1 MEKEKPLATANPLGT
16 KKVSK
21 LLIQFSVP
29 AIVGMMANALYNIV
43 DRIFIGNKADL
54 GAHGIAAITVAFPI
68 MIILIA
74 LGVLF
79 GIGGS
84 TLFAIKLGQKKE
96 EEAEKVMGNAF
107 SLLLI
112 AGLAFSILGQIFLTQ
127 ILTLFGASPDVLP
140 YATEY
145 MRIIFLGT
153 SFQVMSMGMNNFIRA
168 DGNPK
173 IAMMSMFLGAG
184 INIVLDPIF
193 IFGLDM
199 GMAGAALATIISQI
213 SASIWVVGYFFG
225 KRSRNKL
232 RRVNMRLNKPLVLT
246 IIGLGIPPFALQ
258 LANSMLNIVLNKS
271 LISYGGD
278 LAISA
283 MGIVNSLQTLLIMPV
298 IGINQG
304 VLPIISFNFGARQ
317 FDRVKEAAKLGILA
331 ATVLVMIGYLATRF
345 FPTQMVGL
353 FNQEPELL
361 KLGSFALK
369 RWFLFTPLIGFQII
383 GANFFQAI
391 GRPRSAMFLTLS
403 RQVIFLIPA
412 ILVFPLFWGL
422 EGILF
427 AAPFADLLS
436 SIVTAF
442 FFYYGMKNLEKNARN
457 F

>member
-1 MEKEKPLATANPLGT
+1 MNMEKANPLGE
-16 KKVSK
+16 KKISK

-54 GAHGIAAITVAFPI
+54 GAYGIAAITISFPI
-68 MIILIA
+68 MITLIA

-96 EEAEKVMGNAF
+96 EDAEKAMGNAF

-112 AGLAFSILGQIFLTQ
+112 AGLTFSILGQIFLTQ
-127 ILTLFGASPDVLP
+127 ILTLFGASSDVMP
-140 YATEY
+140 YAKEY
-145 MRIIFLGT
+145 MRIIFMGAT
-153 SFQVMSMGMNNFIRA
+153 FQVMSMGMNNFIRA

-184 INIVLDPIF
+184 INMILDPIF
-193 IFGLDM
+193 IFVLNM

-213 SASIWVVGYFFG
+213 CASIWVIGYFFG
-225 KRSRNKL
+225 KRSRSKL
-232 RRVNMRLNKPLVLT
+232 RRVNMRLHKPLVLT
-246 IIGLGIPPFALQ
+246 IMSLGVPPFALQ
-258 LANSMLNIVLNKS
+258 LANSLLNIVLNKS
-271 LISYGGD
+271 LITYGGD
-278 LAISA
+278 LGISA

-331 ATVLVMIGYLATRF
+331 ATALVLVGYLATRF
-345 FPTQMVGL
+345 FPIQLVAL

-361 KLGSFALK
+361 KLGAFALK
-369 RWFLFTPLIGFQII
+369 RWFMLTPLIGFQII

-427 AAPFADLLS
+427 AAPFADMIS
-436 SIVTAF
+436 TVVTAF
-442 FFYYGMKNLEKNARN
+442 FFYYGMKNLEKRATVI
-457 F
+457 

>member
-1 MEKEKPLATANPLGT
+1 MKTKENVNPLGV

-21 LLIQFSVP
+21 LLVQFSVP

-54 GAHGIAAITVAFPI
+54 GALGIAGITVSFPI
-68 MIILIA
+68 MIILLA
-74 LGVLF
+74 FGVLF

-96 EEAEKVMGNAF
+96 QEAEKAMGNAF
-107 SLLLI
+107 TLLLI
-112 AGLAFSILGQIFLTQ
+112 AGLSFSVLGQVFLTQ

-140 YATEY
+140 YAKEY
-145 MRIIFLGT
+145 MRIIFMGST
-153 SFQVMSMGMNNFIRA
+153 FQMMSMGMNNFIRA

-193 IFGLDM
+193 IFVLDM
-199 GMAGAALATIISQI
+199 GMAGAALATVISQI
-213 SASIWVVGYFFG
+213 SASIWIISYFYG

-232 RRVNMRLNKPLVLT
+232 RRANMRLKKTLVLT
-246 IIGLGIPPFALQ
+246 IFSLGVPPFALQ
-258 LANSMLNIVLNKS
+258 LANSMLNIILNKS

-304 VLPIISFNFGARQ
+304 VLPIISFNYGARQ

-331 ATVLVMIGYLATRF
+331 ATALVMVGYLTTRF
-345 FPTQMVGL
+345 IPTQMVGL
-353 FNQEPELL
+353 FNHEPDLL
-361 KLGSFALK
+361 ELGSFALK

-412 ILVFPLFWGL
+412 ILIFPLFWGL

-436 SIVTAF
+436 STVTAF
-442 FFYYGMKNLEKNARN
+442 FFYYGMKNLEKNARDL
-457 F
+457 

>member
-1 MEKEKPLATANPLGT
+1 MKTMEKVNPLGV

-21 LLIQFSVP
+21 LLVQFSVP

-54 GAHGIAAITVAFPI
+54 GALGIAGITVSFPI
-68 MIILIA
+68 MIILLA
-74 LGVLF
+74 FGVLF

-96 EEAEKVMGNAF
+96 EEAEKAMGNAF
-107 SLLLI
+107 TLLLI
-112 AGLAFSILGQIFLTQ
+112 AGLSFSVLGQVFLTQ

-140 YATEY
+140 YAKEY
-145 MRIIFLGT
+145 MRIIFMGST
-153 SFQVMSMGMNNFIRA
+153 FQMMSMGMNNFIRA

-193 IFGLDM
+193 IFVLDM
-199 GMAGAALATIISQI
+199 GMAGAALATVISQI
-213 SASIWVVGYFFG
+213 SASIWIISYFYG

-232 RRVNMRLNKPLVLT
+232 RRANMRLKKTLVLT
-246 IIGLGIPPFALQ
+246 IFSLGVPPFALQ

-304 VLPIISFNFGARQ
+304 VLPIISFNYGARQ

-331 ATVLVMIGYLATRF
+331 ATALVMVGYLSTRF
-345 FPTQMVGL
+345 IPTQMVGL
-353 FNQEPELL
+353 FNHEPDLL
-361 KLGSFALK
+361 ELGSFALK

-403 RQVIFLIPA
+403 RQVIILIPA
-412 ILVFPLFWGL
+412 ILIFPLFWGL

-436 SIVTAF
+436 FIMTAF
-442 FFYYGMKNLEKNARN
+442 FFYYGMKNLEKNARDL
-457 F
+457 

>member
-1 MEKEKPLATANPLGT
+1 MEKANPLGE
-16 KKVSK
+16 KKISK

-54 GAHGIAAITVAFPI
+54 GAYGIAAITISFPI
-68 MIILIA
+68 MITLIA

-96 EEAEKVMGNAF
+96 EDAEKAMGNAF

-112 AGLAFSILGQIFLTQ
+112 AGLTFSILGQIFLTQ
-127 ILTLFGASPDVLP
+127 ILTLFGASSDVMP
-140 YATEY
+140 YAKEY
-145 MRIIFLGT
+145 MRIIFMGAT
-153 SFQVMSMGMNNFIRA
+153 FQVMSMGMNNFIRA

-184 INIVLDPIF
+184 INMILDPIF
-193 IFGLDM
+193 IFVLNM

-213 SASIWVVGYFFG
+213 CASIWVIGYFFG
-225 KRSRNKL
+225 KRSRSKL
-232 RRVNMRLNKPLVLT
+232 RRVNMRLHKPLVLT
-246 IIGLGIPPFALQ
+246 IMSLGVPPFALQ
-258 LANSMLNIVLNKS
+258 LANSLLNIVLNKS
-271 LISYGGD
+271 LITYGGD
-278 LAISA
+278 LGISA

-331 ATVLVMIGYLATRF
+331 ATALVLVGYLATRF
-345 FPTQMVGL
+345 FPIQLVAL

-361 KLGSFALK
+361 KLGAFALK
-369 RWFLFTPLIGFQII
+369 RWFMLTPLIGFQII

-427 AAPFADLLS
+427 AAPFADMIS
-436 SIVTAF
+436 TVVTAF
-442 FFYYGMKNLEKNARN
+442 FFYYGMKNLEKRATVI
-457 F
+457 

>member
-1 MEKEKPLATANPLGT
+1 MKTMENVNPLGV

-21 LLIQFSVP
+21 LLVQFSVP

-54 GAHGIAAITVAFPI
+54 GALGIAGITVSFPI
-68 MIILIA
+68 MIILLA
-74 LGVLF
+74 FGVLF

-96 EEAEKVMGNAF
+96 EEAEKAMGNAF
-107 SLLLI
+107 TLLLI
-112 AGLAFSILGQIFLTQ
+112 AGLSFSVLGQIFLTQ

-140 YATEY
+140 YAKEY
-145 MRIIFLGT
+145 MRIIFMGST
-153 SFQVMSMGMNNFIRA
+153 FQMMSMGMNNFIRA

-193 IFGLDM
+193 IFILDM
-199 GMAGAALATIISQI
+199 GMAGAALATVISQI
-213 SASIWVVGYFFG
+213 SSSIWIISYFYG

-232 RRVNMRLNKPLVLT
+232 RRANMRLKKTLVLT
-246 IIGLGIPPFALQ
+246 IFSLGVPPFALQ
-258 LANSMLNIVLNKS
+258 LANSMLNIILNKS

-304 VLPIISFNFGARQ
+304 VLPIISFNYGARQ

-331 ATVLVMIGYLATRF
+331 ATALVMVGYLSTRF
-345 FPTQMVGL
+345 IPTQMVGL
-353 FNQEPELL
+353 FNHEPDLL
-361 KLGSFALK
+361 ELGSFALK
-369 RWFLFTPLIGFQII
+369 QCFLFTPLIGFQII

-412 ILVFPLFWGL
+412 ILIFPLFWGL

-436 SIVTAF
+436 STVTAF
-442 FFYYGMKNLEKNARN
+442 FFYYGMKNLEKNARDL
-457 F
+457 

>member
-1 MEKEKPLATANPLGT
+1 MMHMENANPLGE
-16 KKVSK
+16 KKISK
-21 LLIQFSVP
+21 LLVQFSVP

-54 GAHGIAAITVAFPI
+54 GANGIAAITIAFPI

-96 EEAEKVMGNAF
+96 KDAEKVMGNAF

-112 AGLAFSILGQIFLTQ
+112 AGLTFSILGQIFLTQ
-127 ILTLFGASPDVLP
+127 ILALFGASPEVMP
-140 YATEY
+140 YAKEY
-145 MRIIFLGT
+145 MRIIFMGA

-184 INIVLDPIF
+184 INMILDPIF
-193 IFGLDM
+193 IFGFNM
-199 GMAGAALATIISQI
+199 GMAGAAIATIISQI
-213 SASIWVVGYFFG
+213 ASSIWVVGYFFG
-225 KRSRNKL
+225 KRSRSKL
-232 RRVNMRLNKPLVLT
+232 IRNNMRLQKTLVLT
-246 IIGLGIPPFALQ
+246 IISFGIPPFALQ
-258 LANSMLNIVLNKS
+258 LANSLLNIVLNKS
-271 LISYGGD
+271 LITYGGD
-278 LAISA
+278 LGISA

-304 VLPIISFNFGARQ
+304 VLPIISFNFGARK

-331 ATVLVMIGYLATRF
+331 ASALVLVGYLATRL
-345 FPTQMVGL
+345 FPVQMVSL
-353 FNQEPELL
+353 FNREPELL
-361 KLGSFALK
+361 RLGSFALK
-369 RWFLFTPLIGFQII
+369 RWFMLTPLVGFQII

-412 ILVFPLFWGL
+412 ILIFPLMWGL

-427 AAPFADLLS
+427 AAPFADLIS
-436 SIVTAF
+436 TVVTAF
-442 FFYYGMKNLEKNARN
+442 FLYFGMKNLEKNASVI
-457 F
+457 

>member
-1 MEKEKPLATANPLGT
+1 MKTMENVNPLGV

-21 LLIQFSVP
+21 LLVQFSVP

-54 GAHGIAAITVAFPI
+54 GALGIAGITVSFPI
-68 MIILIA
+68 MIILLA
-74 LGVLF
+74 FGVLF

-96 EEAEKVMGNAF
+96 EEAEKAMGNAF
-107 SLLLI
+107 TLLLI
-112 AGLAFSILGQIFLTQ
+112 AGLSFSVLGQVFLTQ

-140 YATEY
+140 YAKEY
-145 MRIIFLGT
+145 MRIIFMGST
-153 SFQVMSMGMNNFIRA
+153 FQMMSMGMNNFIRA

-193 IFGLDM
+193 IFVLDM
-199 GMAGAALATIISQI
+199 GMAGAALATVISQI
-213 SASIWVVGYFFG
+213 SASIWIISYFYG

-232 RRVNMRLNKPLVLT
+232 RRANMRLKKTLVLT
-246 IIGLGIPPFALQ
+246 IFSLGVPPFALQ
-258 LANSMLNIVLNKS
+258 LANSMLNIILNKS

-304 VLPIISFNFGARQ
+304 VLPIISFNYGARQ

-331 ATVLVMIGYLATRF
+331 ATALVMVGYLTTRF
-345 FPTQMVGL
+345 IPTQMVGL
-353 FNQEPELL
+353 FNHEPDLL
-361 KLGSFALK
+361 ELGSFALK

-412 ILVFPLFWGL
+412 ILIFPLFWGL

-436 SIVTAF
+436 STVTAF
-442 FFYYGMKNLEKNARN
+442 FFYYGMKNLEKNARDL
-457 F
+457 

>member
-1 MEKEKPLATANPLGT
+1 MKTMENVNPLGV

-21 LLIQFSVP
+21 LLVQFSVP

-54 GAHGIAAITVAFPI
+54 GALGIAGITVSFPI
-68 MIILIA
+68 MIILLA
-74 LGVLF
+74 FGVLF

-96 EEAEKVMGNAF
+96 QEAEKAMGNAF
-107 SLLLI
+107 TLLLI
-112 AGLAFSILGQIFLTQ
+112 AGLSFSVLGQVFLTQ

-140 YATEY
+140 YAKEY
-145 MRIIFLGT
+145 MRIIFMGST
-153 SFQVMSMGMNNFIRA
+153 FQMMSMGMNNFIRA

-193 IFGLDM
+193 IFVLDM
-199 GMAGAALATIISQI
+199 GMAGAALATVISQI
-213 SASIWVVGYFFG
+213 SASIWIISYFYG

-232 RRVNMRLNKPLVLT
+232 RRANMRLKKTLVLT
-246 IIGLGIPPFALQ
+246 IFSLGVPPFALQ
-258 LANSMLNIVLNKS
+258 LANSMLNIILNKS

-304 VLPIISFNFGARQ
+304 VLPIISFNYGARQ

-331 ATVLVMIGYLATRF
+331 ATALVMVGYLTTRF
-345 FPTQMVGL
+345 IPTQMVGL
-353 FNQEPELL
+353 FNHEPDLL
-361 KLGSFALK
+361 ELGSFALK

-412 ILVFPLFWGL
+412 ILIFPLFWGL

-436 SIVTAF
+436 SVVTAF
-442 FFYYGMKNLEKNARN
+442 FFYYGMKNLEKNARDL
-457 F
+457 

>member
-1 MEKEKPLATANPLGT
+1 MDTVKPLATANPLGT
-16 KKVSK
+16 KKISK

-54 GAHGIAAITVAFPI
+54 GAYGIAAITVSFPI

-84 TLFAIKLGQKKE
+84 TLFAIKLGQKRE
-96 EEAEKVMGNAF
+96 EEAEKAMGNAF
-107 SLLLI
+107 TLLLI
-112 AGLAFSILGQIFLTQ
+112 AGLSFSIIGQLFLTQ
-127 ILTLFGASPDVLP
+127 ILTLFGASADVLP
-140 YATEY
+140 YASEY
-145 MRIIFLGT
+145 MRIIFMGA

-184 INIVLDPIF
+184 INIILDPIF
-193 IFGLDM
+193 IFALDM
-199 GMAGAALATIISQI
+199 GMAGAATATIISQI

-225 KRSRNKL
+225 KRSRSKL
-232 RRVNMRLNKPLVLT
+232 RRKNMKLSKALVLT
-246 IIGLGIPPFALQ
+246 IIGLGVPPFALQ
-258 LANSMLNIVLNKS
+258 VANSLLNIVLNRS
-271 LISYGGD
+271 LIAYGGD
-278 LAISA
+278 LGISA

-331 ATVLVMIGYLATRF
+331 ATGLVLIGYLATRF
-345 FPTQMVGL
+345 FPIQLVGM
-353 FNQEPELL
+353 FNREPQLLEL
-361 KLGSFALK
+361 GTFALK

-403 RQVIFLIPA
+403 RQIIFLIPA

-427 AAPFADLLS
+427 AAPFADMIS
-436 SIVTAF
+436 TVVTAF
-442 FFYYGMKNLEKNARN
+442 FFYYGMKNLEKNAKL

>member
-1 MEKEKPLATANPLGT
+1 MNMEKANPLGE
-16 KKVSK
+16 KKISK

-29 AIVGMMANALYNIV
+29 AIVGMLVNALYNIV

-54 GAHGIAAITVAFPI
+54 GAYGIAAITVSFPI
-68 MIILIA
+68 MIILLA

-96 EEAEKVMGNAF
+96 QEAEKALGNAF
-107 SLLLI
+107 TLLVI
-112 AGLAFSILGQIFLTQ
+112 AGITFSILGQLFLTQ

-140 YATEY
+140 YAKEY
-145 MRIIFLGT
+145 MRIIFMGT
-153 SFQVMSMGMNNFIRA
+153 SFQVMSMGLNNFIRA

-184 INIVLDPIF
+184 INMILDPIF
-193 IFGLDM
+193 IFALDM

-213 SASIWVVGYFFG
+213 CASIWVVGYFFG
-225 KRSRNKL
+225 KRSRSKL
-232 RRVNMRLNKPLVLT
+232 KRVNMRLQKALVLT
-246 IIGLGIPPFALQ
+246 IISLGIPPFALQ
-258 LANSMLNIVLNKS
+258 LANSLLNIVLNKS
-271 LISYGGD
+271 LINYGGD
-278 LAISA
+278 LGISA

-304 VLPIISFNFGARQ
+304 VLPIISFNFGARK

-331 ATVLVMIGYLATRF
+331 ATALVMFGYLATRF
-345 FPTQMVGL
+345 FPTQLVGM

-369 RWFLFTPLIGFQII
+369 RWFMLTPLIGFQII

-412 ILVFPLFWGL
+412 ILIFPLFWGL

-427 AAPFADLLS
+427 AAPFADMIS
-436 SIVTAF
+436 TVVTAF
-442 FFYYGMKNLEKNARN
+442 FFYYGMKNLESKAAVI
-457 F
+457 

>member
-1 MEKEKPLATANPLGT
+1 MMHMENANPLGE
-16 KKVSK
+16 KKISK
-21 LLIQFSVP
+21 LLVQFSVP

-54 GAHGIAAITVAFPI
+54 GANGIAAITIAFPI

-96 EEAEKVMGNAF
+96 KDAEKVMGNAF

-112 AGLAFSILGQIFLTQ
+112 AGLTFSILGQIFLTQ
-127 ILTLFGASPDVLP
+127 ILALFGASPEVMP
-140 YATEY
+140 YAKEY
-145 MRIIFLGT
+145 MRIIFMGA

-168 DGNPK
+168 DGNPR

-184 INIVLDPIF
+184 INMILDPIF
-193 IFGLDM
+193 IFGFNM
-199 GMAGAALATIISQI
+199 GMAGAAIATIISQI
-213 SASIWVVGYFFG
+213 ASSIWVVGYFFG
-225 KRSRNKL
+225 KRSRSKL
-232 RRVNMRLNKPLVLT
+232 IRNNMRLQKTLVLT
-246 IIGLGIPPFALQ
+246 IISFGIPPFALQ
-258 LANSMLNIVLNKS
+258 LANSLLNIVLNKS
-271 LISYGGD
+271 LITYGGD
-278 LAISA
+278 LGISA

-304 VLPIISFNFGARQ
+304 VLPIISFNFGARK

-331 ATVLVMIGYLATRF
+331 ASALVLVGYLATRF
-345 FPTQMVGL
+345 FPVQMVSL
-353 FNQEPELL
+353 FNREPELL

-369 RWFLFTPLIGFQII
+369 RWFMLTPLVGFQII

-412 ILVFPLFWGL
+412 ILIFPLMWGL

-427 AAPFADLLS
+427 AAPFADLIS
-436 SIVTAF
+436 TVVTAF
-442 FFYYGMKNLEKNARN
+442 FLYFGMKNLEKNASVI
-457 F
+457 

>member
-1 MEKEKPLATANPLGT
+1 MKTMENVNPLGV

-21 LLIQFSVP
+21 LLVQFSVP

-54 GAHGIAAITVAFPI
+54 GALGIAGITVSFPI
-68 MIILIA
+68 MIILLA
-74 LGVLF
+74 FGVLF

-96 EEAEKVMGNAF
+96 EEAEKAMGNAF
-107 SLLLI
+107 TLLLI
-112 AGLAFSILGQIFLTQ
+112 AGLSFSVLGQIFLTQ

-140 YATEY
+140 YAKEY
-145 MRIIFLGT
+145 MRIIFMGST
-153 SFQVMSMGMNNFIRA
+153 FQMMSMGMNNFIRA

-193 IFGLDM
+193 IFVLDM
-199 GMAGAALATIISQI
+199 GMAGAALATVISQI
-213 SASIWVVGYFFG
+213 SASIWIISYFYG

-232 RRVNMRLNKPLVLT
+232 RRANMRLKKTLVLT
-246 IIGLGIPPFALQ
+246 IFSLGVPPFALQ
-258 LANSMLNIVLNKS
+258 LANSMLNIILNKS

-304 VLPIISFNFGARQ
+304 VLPIISFNYGARQ

-331 ATVLVMIGYLATRF
+331 ATALVMVGYLSTRF
-345 FPTQMVGL
+345 IPTQMVGL
-353 FNQEPELL
+353 FNHEPDLL
-361 KLGSFALK
+361 ELGSFALK
-369 RWFLFTPLIGFQII
+369 QWFLFTPLIGFQII

-412 ILVFPLFWGL
+412 ILIFPLFWGL

-436 SIVTAF
+436 STVTAF
-442 FFYYGMKNLEKNARN
+442 FFFYGMKNLEKNARDL
-457 F
+457 

>member
-1 MEKEKPLATANPLGT
+1 MKTKENVNPLGV

-21 LLIQFSVP
+21 LLVQFSVP

-54 GAHGIAAITVAFPI
+54 GALGIAGITVSFPI
-68 MIILIA
+68 MIILLA
-74 LGVLF
+74 FGVLF

-96 EEAEKVMGNAF
+96 EEAEKAMGNAF
-107 SLLLI
+107 TLLLI
-112 AGLAFSILGQIFLTQ
+112 AGLSFSVLGQIFLTQ

-140 YATEY
+140 YAKEY
-145 MRIIFLGT
+145 MRIIFMGST
-153 SFQVMSMGMNNFIRA
+153 FQMMSMGMNNFIRA

-193 IFGLDM
+193 IFVLDM
-199 GMAGAALATIISQI
+199 GMAGAALATVISQI
-213 SASIWVVGYFFG
+213 SASIWIISYFYG

-232 RRVNMRLNKPLVLT
+232 RRANMRLKKTLVLT
-246 IIGLGIPPFALQ
+246 IFSLGVPPFALQ
-258 LANSMLNIVLNKS
+258 LANSMLNIILNKS

-304 VLPIISFNFGARQ
+304 VLPIISFNYGARQ

-331 ATVLVMIGYLATRF
+331 ATALVMVGYLSTRF
-345 FPTQMVGL
+345 IPTQMVGL
-353 FNQEPELL
+353 FNHEPDLL
-361 KLGSFALK
+361 ELGSFALK
-369 RWFLFTPLIGFQII
+369 QWFLFTPLIGFQII

-412 ILVFPLFWGL
+412 ILIFPLFWGL

-436 SIVTAF
+436 STVTAF
-442 FFYYGMKNLEKNARN
+442 FFFYGMKNLEKNARDL
-457 F
+457 

>member
-1 MEKEKPLATANPLGT
+1 MKTMENVNPLGV

-21 LLIQFSVP
+21 LLVQFSVP

-54 GAHGIAAITVAFPI
+54 GALGIAGITVSFPI
-68 MIILIA
+68 MIILLA
-74 LGVLF
+74 FGVLF

-96 EEAEKVMGNAF
+96 EEAEKAMGNAF
-107 SLLLI
+107 TLLLI
-112 AGLAFSILGQIFLTQ
+112 AGLSFSVLGQIFLTQ

-140 YATEY
+140 YAKEY
-145 MRIIFLGT
+145 MRIIFMGST
-153 SFQVMSMGMNNFIRA
+153 FQMMSMGMNNFIRA

-184 INIVLDPIF
+184 INIILDPIF
-193 IFGLDM
+193 IFVFDM
-199 GMAGAALATIISQI
+199 GMSGAALATIISQLC
-213 SASIWVVGYFFG
+213 ASIWVVGYFLG
-225 KRSRNKL
+225 KRSRSKL
-232 RRVNMRLNKPLVLT
+232 KRANLRLKKALVFT
-246 IIGLGIPPFALQ
+246 IISLGVPPFALQ
-258 LANSMLNIVLNKS
+258 LANSLLNIILNKS
-271 LISYGGD
+271 LIAYGGD
-278 LAISA
+278 LGISA

-331 ATVLVMIGYLATRF
+331 ASALVMIAYLATRF
-345 FPTQMVGL
+345 FPTQLVGM
-353 FNQEPELL
+353 FNREPELL
-361 KLGSFALK
+361 KLGNFALK
-369 RWFLFTPLIGFQII
+369 RWFMLTPLIGFQII

-412 ILVFPLFWGL
+412 ILTFPLMWGL

-427 AAPFADLLS
+427 AAPFADLIS
-436 SIVTAF
+436 TVVTAF
-442 FFYYGMKNLEKNARN
+442 FFYYGMKNLEKKAAVI
-457 F
+457 

>member
-1 MEKEKPLATANPLGT
+1 MKTMENVNPLGV

-21 LLIQFSVP
+21 LLVQFSVP

-54 GAHGIAAITVAFPI
+54 GALGIAGITVSFPI
-68 MIILIA
+68 MIILLA
-74 LGVLF
+74 FGVLF

-96 EEAEKVMGNAF
+96 QEAEKAMGNAF
-107 SLLLI
+107 TLLLI
-112 AGLAFSILGQIFLTQ
+112 AGLSFSVLGQVFLTQ

-140 YATEY
+140 YAKEY
-145 MRIIFLGT
+145 MRIIFMGST
-153 SFQVMSMGMNNFIRA
+153 FQMMSMGMNNFIRA

-193 IFGLDM
+193 IFVLDM
-199 GMAGAALATIISQI
+199 GMAGAALATVISQI
-213 SASIWVVGYFFG
+213 SASIWIISYFYG

-232 RRVNMRLNKPLVLT
+232 RRANMRLKKTLVLT
-246 IIGLGIPPFALQ
+246 IFSLGVPPFALQ
-258 LANSMLNIVLNKS
+258 LANSMLNIILNKS

-304 VLPIISFNFGARQ
+304 VLPIISFNYGARQ

-331 ATVLVMIGYLATRF
+331 ATALVMVGYLSTRF
-345 FPTQMVGL
+345 IPTQMVGL
-353 FNQEPELL
+353 FNHEPDLL
-361 KLGSFALK
+361 ELGSFALK

-412 ILVFPLFWGL
+412 ILIFPLFWGL

-436 SIVTAF
+436 STVTAF
-442 FFYYGMKNLEKNARN
+442 FFYYGMKNLEKNARDL
-457 F
+457 

>member
-1 MEKEKPLATANPLGT
+1 MKTMENVNPLGV

-21 LLIQFSVP
+21 LLVQFSVP

-54 GAHGIAAITVAFPI
+54 GALGIAGITVSFPI
-68 MIILIA
+68 MIILLA
-74 LGVLF
+74 FGVLF

-96 EEAEKVMGNAF
+96 EEAEKAMGNAF
-107 SLLLI
+107 TLLLI
-112 AGLAFSILGQIFLTQ
+112 AGLSFSVLGQIFLTQ

-140 YATEY
+140 YAKEY
-145 MRIIFLGT
+145 MRIIFMGST
-153 SFQVMSMGMNNFIRA
+153 FQMMSMGMNNFIRA

-193 IFGLDM
+193 IFVLDM
-199 GMAGAALATIISQI
+199 GMAGAALATVISQI
-213 SASIWVVGYFFG
+213 SASIWIISYFYG

-232 RRVNMRLNKPLVLT
+232 RRANMRLKKTLVLT
-246 IIGLGIPPFALQ
+246 IFSLGVPPFALQ
-258 LANSMLNIVLNKS
+258 LANSMLNIILNKS

-304 VLPIISFNFGARQ
+304 VLPIISFNYGARQ

-331 ATVLVMIGYLATRF
+331 ATALVMVGYLSTRF
-345 FPTQMVGL
+345 IPTQMVGL
-353 FNQEPELL
+353 FNHEPDLL
-361 KLGSFALK
+361 ELGSFALK
-369 RWFLFTPLIGFQII
+369 QWFLFTPLIGFQII

-412 ILVFPLFWGL
+412 ILIFPLFWGL

-436 SIVTAF
+436 STVTAF
-442 FFYYGMKNLEKNARN
+442 FFYYGMKNLEKKC
-457 F
+457 

>member
-1 MEKEKPLATANPLGT
+1 MNTEKANPLGE
-16 KKVSK
+16 KKISK

-29 AIVGMMANALYNIV
+29 AIVGMLANALYNIV

-54 GAHGIAAITVAFPI
+54 GAFGIAAITISFPI
-68 MIILIA
+68 MILLIA

-96 EEAEKVMGNAF
+96 KDAENALGNAF
-107 SLLLI
+107 TLLLI
-112 AGLAFSILGQIFLTQ
+112 AGLTFSILGQIFLTQ
-127 ILTLFGASPDVLP
+127 ILTLFGASSDVMP
-140 YATEY
+140 YAKEY
-145 MRIIFLGT
+145 MRIIFMGT
-153 SFQVMSMGMNNFIRA
+153 SFQVISMGMNNFIRA

-173 IAMMSMFLGAG
+173 IAMLSMFLGAG
-184 INIVLDPIF
+184 TNLILDPIF
-193 IFGLDM
+193 IFVLDM

-213 SASIWVVGYFFG
+213 AASIWVVGYFFG
-225 KRSRNKL
+225 KRSRSKL
-232 RRVNMRLNKPLVLT
+232 KRSNMKLKKTLVLT
-246 IIGLGIPPFALQ
+246 IISLGIPLFALQ
-258 LANSMLNIVLNKS
+258 LANSLLNIVLNKS
-271 LISYGGD
+271 LIAYGGD
-278 LAISA
+278 LGISA

-331 ATVLVMIGYLATRF
+331 ATALVMIGYLATRF
-345 FPTQMVGL
+345 FPVPLVGM

-369 RWFLFTPLIGFQII
+369 RWFMFTPLIGFQII

-427 AAPFADLLS
+427 AAPFADLIS
-436 SIVTAF
+436 TVVTAF
-442 FFYYGMKNLEKNARN
+442 FFYYGMKNLEKKATVL
-457 F
+457 

>member
-1 MEKEKPLATANPLGT
+1 MEKVNPLGE
-16 KKVSK
+16 KKISK

-54 GAHGIAAITVAFPI
+54 GAYGIAAITISFPI
-68 MIILIA
+68 MILLIA

-96 EEAEKVMGNAF
+96 NDAENALGNAF

-112 AGLAFSILGQIFLTQ
+112 AGLAFSILGQVFLTQ
-127 ILTLFGASPDVLP
+127 ILTIFGTSSDVMP
-140 YATEY
+140 FATEY
-145 MRIIFLGT
+145 MRIIFMGA

-184 INIVLDPIF
+184 INMILDPIF
-193 IFGLDM
+193 IFVLDM
-199 GMAGAALATIISQI
+199 GMAGAALATVISQI
-213 SASIWVVGYFFG
+213 CASIWVVGYFFG
-225 KRSRNKL
+225 KRSRSKL
-232 RRVNMRLNKPLVLT
+232 KRSNMRLKKTLVLS
-246 IIGLGIPPFALQ
+246 IISLGIPLFALQ
-258 LANSMLNIVLNKS
+258 LANSLLNIVLNKS

-278 LAISA
+278 LGISA

-331 ATVLVMIGYLATRF
+331 ATALVMGGFLATRF
-345 FPTQMVGL
+345 FPYPTCWNVQPGARTPQTWKLRAQTLVYANPAHWIPDYRGK
-353 FNQEPELL
+353 LL
-361 KLGSFALK
+361 PGHRKTAIGHVPDPLK
-369 RWFLFTPLIGFQII
+369 TGDLPHPSHPDIPLILGL
-383 GANFFQAI
+383 
-391 GRPRSAMFLTLS
+391 GRN
-403 RQVIFLIPA
+403 
-412 ILVFPLFWGL
+412 PLCC
-422 EGILF
+422 
-427 AAPFADLLS
+427 PFC
-436 SIVTAF
+436 
-442 FFYYGMKNLEKNARN
+442 
-457 F
+457 

>member
-1 MEKEKPLATANPLGT
+1 M
-16 KKVSK
+16 
-21 LLIQFSVP
+21 
-29 AIVGMMANALYNIV
+29 
-43 DRIFIGNKADL
+43 
-54 GAHGIAAITVAFPI
+54 
-68 MIILIA
+68 
-74 LGVLF
+74 
-79 GIGGS
+79 
-84 TLFAIKLGQKKE
+84 
-96 EEAEKVMGNAF
+96 
-107 SLLLI
+107 
-112 AGLAFSILGQIFLTQ
+112 
-127 ILTLFGASPDVLP
+127 
-140 YATEY
+140 
-145 MRIIFLGT
+145 
-153 SFQVMSMGMNNFIRA
+153 MSMGMNNFIRA

-193 IFGLDM
+193 IFVLDM
-199 GMAGAALATIISQI
+199 GMAGAALATVISQI
-213 SASIWVVGYFFG
+213 SASIWIISYFYG

-232 RRVNMRLNKPLVLT
+232 RRANMRLKKTLVLT
-246 IIGLGIPPFALQ
+246 IFSLGVPPFALQ
-258 LANSMLNIVLNKS
+258 LANSMLNIILNKS

-304 VLPIISFNFGARQ
+304 VLPIISFNYGARQ

-331 ATVLVMIGYLATRF
+331 ATALVMVGYLTTRF
-345 FPTQMVGL
+345 IPTQMVGL
-353 FNQEPELL
+353 FNHEPDLL
-361 KLGSFALK
+361 ELGSFALK

-412 ILVFPLFWGL
+412 ILIFPLFWGL

-436 SIVTAF
+436 STVTAF
-442 FFYYGMKNLEKNARN
+442 FFYYGMKNLEKNARDL
-457 F
+457 

>member
-1 MEKEKPLATANPLGT
+1 MKTMENVNPLGV

-21 LLIQFSVP
+21 LLVQFSVP

-54 GAHGIAAITVAFPI
+54 GALGIAGITVSFPI
-68 MIILIA
+68 MIILLA
-74 LGVLF
+74 FGVLF

-96 EEAEKVMGNAF
+96 QEAEKAMGNAF
-107 SLLLI
+107 TLLLI
-112 AGLAFSILGQIFLTQ
+112 AGLSFSVLGQIFLTQ

-140 YATEY
+140 YAKEY
-145 MRIIFLGT
+145 MRIIFMGST
-153 SFQVMSMGMNNFIRA
+153 FQMMSMGMNNFIRA

-193 IFGLDM
+193 IFVLDM
-199 GMAGAALATIISQI
+199 GMAGAALATVISQI
-213 SASIWVVGYFFG
+213 SASIWIISYFYG

-232 RRVNMRLNKPLVLT
+232 RRANMRLKKTLVLT
-246 IIGLGIPPFALQ
+246 IFSLGVPPFALQ

-304 VLPIISFNFGARQ
+304 VLPIISFNYGARQ

-331 ATVLVMIGYLATRF
+331 ATALVMVGYLTTRF
-345 FPTQMVGL
+345 IPTQMVGL
-353 FNQEPELL
+353 FNHEPDLL
-361 KLGSFALK
+361 ELGSFALK

-412 ILVFPLFWGL
+412 ILIFPLFWGL

-436 SIVTAF
+436 STVTAF
-442 FFYYGMKNLEKNARN
+442 FFYYGMKNLEKNARDL
-457 F
+457 

>member
-1 MEKEKPLATANPLGT
+1 MKTMENVNPLGV

-21 LLIQFSVP
+21 LLVQFSVP

-54 GAHGIAAITVAFPI
+54 GALGIAGITVSFPI
-68 MIILIA
+68 MIILLA
-74 LGVLF
+74 FGVLF

-96 EEAEKVMGNAF
+96 QEAEKAMGNAF
-107 SLLLI
+107 TLLLI
-112 AGLAFSILGQIFLTQ
+112 AGLSFSVLGQVFLTQ

-140 YATEY
+140 YAKEY
-145 MRIIFLGT
+145 MRIIFMGST
-153 SFQVMSMGMNNFIRA
+153 FQMMSMGMNNFIRA

-193 IFGLDM
+193 IFVLDM
-199 GMAGAALATIISQI
+199 GMAGAALATVISQI
-213 SASIWVVGYFFG
+213 SASIWIISYFYG

-232 RRVNMRLNKPLVLT
+232 RRANMRLKKTLVLT
-246 IIGLGIPPFALQ
+246 IFSLGVPPFALQ
-258 LANSMLNIVLNKS
+258 LADSMLNIILNKS

-304 VLPIISFNFGARQ
+304 VLPIISFNYGARQ

-331 ATVLVMIGYLATRF
+331 ATALVMVGYLTTRF
-345 FPTQMVGL
+345 IPTQMVGL
-353 FNQEPELL
+353 FNHEPDLL
-361 KLGSFALK
+361 ELGSFALK

-412 ILVFPLFWGL
+412 ILIFPLFWGL

-436 SIVTAF
+436 SVVTAF

>member
-1 MEKEKPLATANPLGT
+1 MNTANPLGE
-16 KKVSK
+16 KKISQ

-54 GAHGIAAITVAFPI
+54 GAYGIAAITISFPI
-68 MIILIA
+68 MISLIA

-96 EEAEKVMGNAF
+96 QDAEKAMGKTC

-112 AGLAFSILGQIFLTQ
+112 PGITFSILGQIFLTQ
-127 ILTLFGASPDVLP
+127 ILTLFGASAEVLP

-145 MRIIFLGT
+145 MRIIFMGS
-153 SFQVMSMGMNNFIRA
+153 SFHVMSMGMNNFIRA

-184 INIVLDPIF
+184 INMILDPIF
-193 IFGLDM
+193 IFALDM
-199 GMAGAALATIISQI
+199 GMAGAAIATIISQI
-213 SASIWVVGYFFG
+213 ASSIWVVGYFFG
-225 KRSRNKL
+225 KRSRSKL
-232 RRVNMRLNKPLVLT
+232 KRVNMRLQKPLVLT
-246 IIGLGIPPFALQ
+246 IIGLGVPVFALQ
-258 LANSMLNIVLNKS
+258 LANSLLNIVLNKS
-271 LISYGGD
+271 LIAYGGD
-278 LAISA
+278 LGISA

-331 ATVLVMIGYLATRF
+331 ATALVLIGYLATRF
-345 FPTQMVGL
+345 FPNQLVGM
-353 FNQEPELL
+353 FNREPELL

-369 RWFLFTPLIGFQII
+369 RWFMFTPFIGFQII

-412 ILVFPLFWGL
+412 ILIFPLIWGL

-436 SIVTAF
+436 TIVTAF
-442 FFYYGMKNLEKNARN
+442 FFSYGMKNLEKKAAVI
-457 F
+457 

>member
-1 MEKEKPLATANPLGT
+1 MKTMENVNPLGV

-21 LLIQFSVP
+21 LLVQFSVP

-54 GAHGIAAITVAFPI
+54 GALGIAGITVSFPI
-68 MIILIA
+68 MIILLA
-74 LGVLF
+74 FGVLF

-96 EEAEKVMGNAF
+96 QEAEKAMGNAF
-107 SLLLI
+107 TLLLI
-112 AGLAFSILGQIFLTQ
+112 AGLSFSVLGQVFLTQ

-140 YATEY
+140 YAKEY
-145 MRIIFLGT
+145 MRIIFMGST
-153 SFQVMSMGMNNFIRA
+153 FQMLSMGMNNFIRA

-193 IFGLDM
+193 IFVLDM
-199 GMAGAALATIISQI
+199 GMAGAALATVISQI
-213 SASIWVVGYFFG
+213 SASIWIISYFYG

-232 RRVNMRLNKPLVLT
+232 RRANMRLKKTLVLT
-246 IIGLGIPPFALQ
+246 IFSLGVPPFALQ
-258 LANSMLNIVLNKS
+258 LANSMLNIILNKS

-304 VLPIISFNFGARQ
+304 VLPIISFNYGARQ

-331 ATVLVMIGYLATRF
+331 ATALVMVGYLTTRF
-345 FPTQMVGL
+345 IPTQMVGL
-353 FNQEPELL
+353 FNHEPDLL
-361 KLGSFALK
+361 ELGSFALK

-412 ILVFPLFWGL
+412 ILIFPLFWGL

-436 SIVTAF
+436 STVTAF
-442 FFYYGMKNLEKNARN
+442 FFYYGMKNLEKNARDL
-457 F
+457 

>member
-1 MEKEKPLATANPLGT
+1 MKTMENVNPLGV

-21 LLIQFSVP
+21 LLVQFSVP

-54 GAHGIAAITVAFPI
+54 GALGIAGITVSFPI
-68 MIILIA
+68 MIILLA
-74 LGVLF
+74 FGVLF

-96 EEAEKVMGNAF
+96 QEAEKAMGNAF
-107 SLLLI
+107 TLLLI
-112 AGLAFSILGQIFLTQ
+112 AGLSFSVLGQVFLTQ

-140 YATEY
+140 YAKEY
-145 MRIIFLGT
+145 MRIIFMGST
-153 SFQVMSMGMNNFIRA
+153 FQMMSMGMNNFIRA

-193 IFGLDM
+193 IFVLDM
-199 GMAGAALATIISQI
+199 GMAGAALATVISQI
-213 SASIWVVGYFFG
+213 SASIWIISYFYG

-232 RRVNMRLNKPLVLT
+232 RRANMRLKKTLVLT
-246 IIGLGIPPFALQ
+246 IFSLGVPPFALQ
-258 LANSMLNIVLNKS
+258 LANSMLNIILNKS

-304 VLPIISFNFGARQ
+304 VLPIISFNYGARQ

-331 ATVLVMIGYLATRF
+331 ATALVMVGYLSTRF
-345 FPTQMVGL
+345 IPTQMVGL
-353 FNQEPELL
+353 FNHEPDLL
-361 KLGSFALK
+361 ELGSFALK
-369 RWFLFTPLIGFQII
+369 QWFLFTPLIGFQII

-412 ILVFPLFWGL
+412 ILIFPLFWGL

-436 SIVTAF
+436 STVTAF
-442 FFYYGMKNLEKNARN
+442 FFYYGMKNLEKNARDL
-457 F
+457 

>member
-331 ATVLVMIGYLATRF
+331 ATALVMIGYLATRF

-353 FNQEPELL
+353 FNQEPALL

>member
-1 MEKEKPLATANPLGT
+1 MKTMENVNPLGV

-21 LLIQFSVP
+21 LLVQFSVP

-54 GAHGIAAITVAFPI
+54 GALGIAGITVSFPI
-68 MIILIA
+68 MIILLA
-74 LGVLF
+74 FGVLF

-96 EEAEKVMGNAF
+96 QEAEKAMGNAF
-107 SLLLI
+107 TLLLI
-112 AGLAFSILGQIFLTQ
+112 AGLSFSVLGQVFLTQ

-140 YATEY
+140 YAKEY
-145 MRIIFLGT
+145 MRIIFMGST
-153 SFQVMSMGMNNFIRA
+153 FQMMSMGMNNFIRA

-193 IFGLDM
+193 IFVLDM
-199 GMAGAALATIISQI
+199 GMAGAALATVISQI
-213 SASIWVVGYFFG
+213 SASIWIISYFYG

-232 RRVNMRLNKPLVLT
+232 RRANMRLKKTLVLT
-246 IIGLGIPPFALQ
+246 IFSLGVPPFALQ
-258 LANSMLNIVLNKS
+258 LANSMLNIILNKS

-304 VLPIISFNFGARQ
+304 VLPIISFNYGARQ

-331 ATVLVMIGYLATRF
+331 ATALVMVGYLTTRF
-345 FPTQMVGL
+345 IPTQMVGL
-353 FNQEPELL
+353 FNHEPDLL
-361 KLGSFALK
+361 ELGSFALK

-412 ILVFPLFWGL
+412 ILIFPLFWGL

-436 SIVTAF
+436 STVTAF
-442 FFYYGMKNLEKNARN
+442 FFYYGMKNLEKNARDL
-457 F
+457 

>member
-331 ATVLVMIGYLATRF
+331 ATALVMFGYLATRF

-353 FNQEPELL
+353 FNQEPALL

>member
-1 MEKEKPLATANPLGT
+1 MKTMENVNPLGV

-21 LLIQFSVP
+21 LFVQFSVP

-54 GAHGIAAITVAFPI
+54 GALGIAGITVSFPI
-68 MIILIA
+68 MIILLA
-74 LGVLF
+74 FGVLF

-96 EEAEKVMGNAF
+96 QEAEKAMGNAF
-107 SLLLI
+107 TLLLI
-112 AGLAFSILGQIFLTQ
+112 AGLSFSVLGQVFLTQ

-140 YATEY
+140 YAKEY
-145 MRIIFLGT
+145 MRIIFMGST
-153 SFQVMSMGMNNFIRA
+153 FQMMSMGMNNFIRA

-193 IFGLDM
+193 IFVLDM
-199 GMAGAALATIISQI
+199 GMAGAALATVISQI
-213 SASIWVVGYFFG
+213 SASIWIISYFYG

-232 RRVNMRLNKPLVLT
+232 RRANMRLKKTLVLT
-246 IIGLGIPPFALQ
+246 IFSLGVPPFALQ
-258 LANSMLNIVLNKS
+258 LANSMLNIILNKS

-304 VLPIISFNFGARQ
+304 VLPIISFNYGARQ

-331 ATVLVMIGYLATRF
+331 ATALVMVGYLSTRF
-345 FPTQMVGL
+345 IPTQMVGL
-353 FNQEPELL
+353 FNHEPDLL
-361 KLGSFALK
+361 ELGSFALK

-412 ILVFPLFWGL
+412 ILIFPLFWGL

-436 SIVTAF
+436 STVTAF
-442 FFYYGMKNLEKNARN
+442 FFYYGMKNLEKNARDL
-457 F
+457 